1 MEEVFARSGMIDP
14 DRLKE
19 LSQKSDA
26 RGWLQVISH
35 FAAIGCTGFLLHASL
50 GTFWVIPAF
59 IAHGI
64 LINYLYA
71 GQHEFSH
78 STVFKSPGLNEFF
91 GRLLGL
97 IVLHPR
103 DFDQIQHFA
112 HHRYTQKWREDGELY
127 RDRHTLRTYL
137 MALTGMWL
145 GLRVPPSIVRSA
157 FGRVDAPYV
166 RGKNKDKVILEARV
180 TLAIYGAI
188 IVASIV
194 FRSWAALLYWFAPLV
209 LTKWGHQ
216 IQNLI
221 EHVGMPHDDTN
232 IFENTRST
240 KTNAFMR
247 WMCWQMQY
255 HTAHHAYPSV
265 PFYRLKELHH
275 DAFTANGLKPA
286 TMTYLGFQIAVI
298 KALAEKPEAEQP
310 DDKVWVGVGLTR
322 IDNGEP
328 VSISRVAA
336 RA

>member
-1 MEEVFARSGMIDP
+1 MDQVFARPGMIDP

-19 LSQKSDA
+19 LSAKSDA
-26 RGWLQVISH
+26 RGWLQVITH
-35 FAAIGCTGFLLHASL
+35 FAAIGLTGFVLHATL
-50 GTFWVIPAF
+50 GTAWVIPAF
-59 IAHGI
+59 IVHGI

-91 GRLLGL
+91 GRLFGL

-127 RDRHTLRTYL
+127 RSHHTLGSYL
-137 MALTGMWL
+137 MSLTGLWL
-145 GLRVPPSIVRSA
+145 VRRVPKAIVMSA
-157 FGRVDAPYV
+157 MGEVDAPYV
-166 RGKNKDKVILEARV
+166 RGKNKDKVVREARV
-180 TLAIYGAI
+180 SLLIYGAI
-188 IVASIV
+188 IVASIALH
-194 FRSWAALLYWFAPLV
+194 SWAALLYWFAPLV

-221 EHVGMPHDDTN
+221 EHVGMPHTSN

-247 WMCWQMQY
+247 WMCWNMQY

-265 PFYRLKELHH
+265 PFYRLKQLHH

-286 TMTYLGFQIAVI
+286 TMTYLGFQMAVI
-298 KALAEKPEAEQP
+298 KALREKPEAEQP
-310 DDKVWVGVGLTR
+310 DDQVWVGQGLTR
-322 IDNGEP
+322 LSTGEP
-328 VSISRVAA
+328 VTVSKTVAA
-336 RA
+336 

>member
-1 MEEVFARSGMIDP
+1 MDQVFARPGMVDP

-19 LSQKSDA
+19 LSRKSDA
-26 RGWLQVISH
+26 RGWLQVVSH
-35 FAAIGCTGFLLHASL
+35 LGAIGLTGWGLHAAL
-50 GTFWVIPAF
+50 GTLWVIPAF

-91 GRLLGL
+91 GRLFGL

-103 DFDQIQHFA
+103 DFDQVQHFA

-127 RDRHTLRTYL
+127 RKPYTLGSYL
-137 MALTGMWL
+137 KGLTGLWMVTRL
-145 GLRVPPSIVRSA
+145 LPSTVQSA
-157 FGRVDAPYV
+157 LGRVDAPYV
-166 RGKNKDKVILEARV
+166 RGKNKEKVIREARV
-180 TLAIYGAI
+180 SLAIYAAI
-188 IVASIV
+188 IVVSIA

-209 LTKWGHQ
+209 LTKWGHN

-221 EHVGMPHDDTN
+221 EHVGMPHDTN

-247 WMCWQMQY
+247 WMCWNMQY

-265 PFYRLKELHH
+265 PFYRLKQLHH

-286 TMTYLGFQIAVI
+286 TMTYFGFQIAVI
-298 KALAEKPEAEQP
+298 KALREKPEAEQP
-310 DDKVWVGVGLTR
+310 DDQVWVGQGLTR
-322 IDNGEP
+322 IGDPKSPSSARP
-328 VSISRVAA
+328 VVA
-336 RA
+336 